1 MSGFDDFV
9 DKAGEIAAKAA
20 EKAKDL
26 AAVAAEKAR
35 EVSRVAKLN
44 MDISAKR
51 DVMKKAYGEL
61 GKLYFESHGTAP
73 EEPFAQVCQEI
84 ELARTAIAEME
95 EEIARIKADAEKN
108 GIAEAADFEAVVDA
122 TAEDAEVEVEITVEQ
137 PGPAGEPA
145 EEAPEPPAADGDPAQ
160 DPDQEA

>member
-1 MSGFDDFV
+1 MSGFDDFM
-9 DKAGEIAAKAA
+9 DKAGEIAVKAA

-51 DVMKKAYGEL
+51 DTVKKAYGEL
-61 GKLYFESHGTAP
+61 GRLYFESHGTDP
-73 EEPFAQVCQEI
+73 EEPFSQVCQEI
-84 ELARTAIAEME
+84 ELAKSAIAEME
-95 EEIARIKADAEKN
+95 EEIARIKEDAKKN
-108 GIAEAADFEAVVDA
+108 GIAQDEDFEAVVDA

-137 PGPAGEPA
+137 PDPPCEPGEEGPETPPAGE
-145 EEAPEPPAADGDPAQ
+145 DPAGG
-160 DPDQEA
+160 QEQ